1 MDSHWKQCLIDYL
14 RSLRSAATRTSYFTV
29 LSRFFFLHPEPQ
41 KITKRDIEAFMR
53 LHFPDPH
60 RTTQGELAAATQ
72 NQRVAAIAS
81 FYKFA
86 SSYVPEGET
95 EPLWTKANPTTGIA
109 RGKAERSPKGLTLD
123 ELSRLFAVIP
133 TTTLVGIRDR
143 AALLLAFWT
152 ARRRSEI
159 SHLVYGDIIE
169 TSFPDGQG
177 GMRKASVLA
186 FRGKGHQSEVDH
198 QEIPQNAMDAI
209 TWYLAAS
216 GRDQNIQPG
225 DPLFTSVVGGK
236 ERPLSASTIAKR
248 IHHYAEL
255 AGLRASLHT
264 LRHASAKARYEA
276 GSDIREIQHLLRH
289 QSLHTTDL
297 YLRSLVGVED
307 KGAKLLGDKFRDF

>member
-1 MDSHWKQCLIDYL
+1 
-14 RSLRSAATRTSYFTV
+14 
-29 LSRFFFLHPEPQ
+29 
-41 KITKRDIEAFMR
+41 MR
-53 LHFPDPH
+53 VHFPDPH

-72 NQRVAAIAS
+72 NQRIAALSS
-81 FYKFA
+81 FYKYA
-86 SSYVPEGET
+86 SSYVPEGQE
-95 EPLWTKANPTTGIA
+95 EALWNKANPTSGIV
-109 RGKAERSPKGLTLD
+109 RGKAEKSPKGLTL
-123 ELSRLFAVIP
+123 EQLERLFSQISDV
-133 TTTLVGIRDR
+133 TLVGIRDR

-209 TWYLAAS
+209 TWYLVAS
-216 GRDQNIQPG
+216 GRDQGIQPD

-264 LRHASAKARYEA
+264 LRHASARARFESGA
-276 GSDIREIQHLLRH
+276 SVRDVQQLLRH
-289 QSLHTTDL
+289 SSIATTDI
-297 YLRSLVGVED
+297 YLRTLTGVED
-307 KGAKLLGDKFRDF
+307 KTAKLLESRLDDL

>member
-1 MDSHWKQCLIDYL
+1 MDSHWKRCLIDYL
-14 RSLRSAATRTSYFTV
+14 RSLRSSATRTSYATI
-29 LSRFFFLHPEPQ
+29 LIRFFALYPDPSAV
-41 KITKRDIEAFMR
+41 TKRTIENFMHV
-53 LHFPDPH
+53 HFPDPH

-109 RGKAERSPKGLTLD
+109 RGKAERSPKGLTLE
-123 ELSRLFAVIP
+123 ELQRLFSGISDV
-133 TTTLVGIRDR
+133 TLIGIRDK
-143 AALLLAFWT
+143 AVLLLYFWT

-159 SHLVYGDIIE
+159 AGLLYGDIIE
-169 TSFPDGQG
+169 TSFPDEHG

-209 TWYLAAS
+209 TWYLVAS
-216 GRDQNIQPG
+216 GRDQGIQPD